1 MIIVVCDAGLVSDL
15 SSRFNANVLAYSP
28 SGPNRGS
35 YAYRYKG
42 DKDTTVGGVAGADK
56 VTKEF
61 TFYDVRP
68 FGCISFSY
76 KKDRTVVVY
85 NIAQAWS
92 FSSL

>member
-1 MIIVVCDAGLVSDL
+1 MFICAIEVPSGSRFSNSNRAAKVVSDL
-15 SSRFNANVLAYSP
+15 SAITRIFP

-61 TFYDVRP
+61 TFYDVH
-68 FGCISFSY
+68 
-76 KKDRTVVVY
+76 
-85 NIAQAWS
+85 NIHLKLA
-92 FSSL
+92 